1 MCIFKNK
8 AFQDDGVCNRGDLKL
23 IGLIDSIDQHSIR
36 INERRDVDRYLIIYR
51 KVLQIHLHYT
61 KQRKWLHN
69 IIHEKLANLHLLRI
83 YRKTKWRS
91 WPLSMHICGVIHLYH
106 SWCDLQIPLGLV
118 NWKIQMPWNPKSKQ

>member
-1 MCIFKNK
+1 MT
-8 AFQDDGVCNRGDLKL
+8 L
-23 IGLIDSIDQHSIR
+23 IDQHSIR
-36 INERRDVDRYLIIYR
+36 RNERRDVGKYLIIYR

-69 IIHEKLANLHLLRI
+69 IIHEKLANLCLLRI

-91 WPLSMHICGVIHLYH
+91 WPLSMHLCEVIHLYH

-118 NWKIQMPWNPKSKQ
+118 NWKIQMPWDPKSRTVMKKQTVIRIMLAAILKRKKKKN